1 MKLIFL
7 ALKASLVLLMLK
19 LVCGAYWIGGV
30 LLMFWLFNGFEIVM
44 GCANCKTNLWFL
56 FVGICL
62 LFSLGF

>member
-19 LVCGAYWIGGV
+19 FVCGAYWIGGV

-44 GCANCKTNLWFL
+44 GMCKL
-56 FVGICL
+56 
-62 LFSLGF
+62 